1 MQVAP
6 LCLTVFAAAVFY
18 WQPQHIDTS
27 ECLTKCT
34 FGAVT
39 PAELLSPCLR
49 PPVST
54 IDCLASAIHM
64 PSPQRHSSCFLQQQ
78 GVHGLRQQT
87 RSFELPQLPRMEL
100 GMASAINNNQSR

>member
-64 PSPQRHSSCFLQQQ
+64 ASPQRHSCFLQQQ
-78 GVHGLRQQT
+78 GVHVLRKQSQICQQ
-87 RSFELPQLPRMEL
+87 PQLPSLDL